1 MISPVTEKYNREA
14 EQLQID
20 KDAAYHRME
29 VELETYFGSVLG
41 KKTVSIDLETYF
53 GTVLGNKVVSMDR
66 IIKDDL
72 LCHDSAP
79 RIIKL
84 MLTGHQDDA
93 MKLAIETYDALAED
107 AITEAVDAHFWKD

>member
-1 MISPVTEKYNREA
+1 MISTTTEKYNREA

-20 KDAAYHRME
+20 KDTTHAAMTKD
-29 VELETYFGSVLG
+29 LERWH
-41 KKTVSIDLETYF
+41 KAEIRDKTVS
-53 GTVLGNKVVSMDR
+53 MDE
-66 IIKDDL
+66 IINEDL

-84 MLTGHQDDA
+84 MLIGHQDDA
-93 MKLAIETYDALAED
+93 IKLLIETYDSLAED

>member
-20 KDAAYHRME
+20 KDAAYHKLE
-29 VELETYFGSVLG
+29 V
-41 KKTVSIDLETYF
+41 DLERW
-53 GTVLGNKVVSMDR
+53 NKSELSGSSISMDG

-79 RIIKL
+79 RHETVNRNIRRIGRRRHHRSCRHSL
-84 MLTGHQDDA
+84 LEGLT
-93 MKLAIETYDALAED
+93 
-107 AITEAVDAHFWKD
+107 

>member
-1 MISPVTEKYNREA
+1 MWEKTMISPVTEKYNREA

-29 VELETYFGSVLG
+29 
-41 KKTVSIDLETYF
+41 KDLEAYL
-53 GTVLGNKVVSMDR
+53 GTVLGNKVVSMNQ

-93 MKLAIETYDALAED
+93 MKLLIETYDALAED

>member
-1 MISPVTEKYNREA
+1 MWEKTMISPVTEKYNREA

-20 KDAAYHRME
+20 KDAAHHKLE
-29 VELETYFGSVLG
+29 V
-41 KKTVSIDLETYF
+41 DLERW
-53 GTVLGNKVVSMDR
+53 NKAELSGSSISMDR

-93 MKLAIETYDALAED
+93 MKLLIETYDSLAKD

>member
-1 MISPVTEKYNREA
+1 MISTTTEKYNLEA

-20 KDAAYHRME
+20 KDAAHHKLE
-29 VELETYFGSVLG
+29 V
-41 KKTVSIDLETYF
+41 DLERW
-53 GTVLGNKVVSMDR
+53 NKAELSGHVISMDKT
-66 IIKDDL
+66 INIDL

-107 AITEAVDAHFWKD
+107 AITEAVDTHFWKD

>member
-29 VELETYFGSVLG
+29 V
-41 KKTVSIDLETYF
+41 DLETYF